1 MGIYSNGSIF
11 GIGIYN
17 FNNTLFE
24 QTYNVLM
31 NDEQKKKAYL
41 FYTEL
46 TNKNDLFFRIYT
58 ECSSTYNTELFMM
71 WHPISFDI
79 FLEKFG

>member
-24 QTYNVLM
+24 KTYNVLM
-31 NDEQKKKAYL
+31 NDEQKKEAYL
-41 FYTEL
+41 FYTNL
-46 TNKNDLFFRIYT
+46 TNKNDIFF
-58 ECSSTYNTELFMM
+58 L
-71 WHPISFDI
+71 
-79 FLEKFG
+79 KFIQNVVAHIIMNYL

>member
-24 QTYNVLM
+24 KTYNVLM
-31 NDEQKKKAYL
+31 NDEQKKEAYL

-46 TNKNDLFFRIYT
+46 TNT
-58 ECSSTYNTELFMM
+58 
-71 WHPISFDI
+71 P
-79 FLEKFG
+79 FLI